1 MRKPSLT
8 AVMMAAVIVI
18 ALLLLA
24 ETRPV
29 KADSPLTSTGFYKAY
44 TDIPMVRKA
53 EKSDLNDEI
62 FRFLIDSGNAI
73 DQRAA
78 VVNAMGWNIDG
89 KRDGSR
95 FIAALADRLGK
106 SSRDLKISDLSADQR
121 LLLGYMLAMDDYF
134 TMGPSSRTGGELET
148 SDALKLVSS
157 AAAEKPS
164 DFTVQI
170 ITALVRTQKYLKSQ
184 WELIYPE
191 VGRVVDSNMDRNMR
205 DSAVSIIMEYIGE
218 YRKYAKMSEIKR
230 SASVTKPIA
239 EIPYSHGISEIVLS
253 PDEKRMI
260 SMSNQEKVAVI
271 WSIESRKVER
281 AITTADFPDCC
292 SFSPD
297 GETLAISDFS
307 PAFTFY
313 SGDGFSEKGK
323 LEITER
329 VVDIA
334 WFPTG
339 RKLALGRFDGIVDIY
354 SYPECRLITSFK
366 AHDSYIATAGFSPDG
381 SKLLTAG
388 YDRTVK
394 MWDIRDGYRLLYTV
408 DSFRDGAFAYFMQR
422 GRLILARDYSGSI
435 KVLDAASGEIKWERQ
450 LTGTVH
456 DVCSDGDGKLVAAAV
471 ETGVIYLWSWCDGAP
486 PRLIQAHRDQAMSV
500 RLSEDGRRL
509 YTAGLDR
516 CWKTWDA
523 GH

>member
-1 MRKPSLT
+1 MRDTSLT
-8 AVMMAAVIVI
+8 AMVMTAVVVTAILMLT
-18 ALLLLA
+18 ASP
-24 ETRPV
+24 PV
-29 KADSPLTSTGFYKAY
+29 KADSPLTGTGFYKAY
-44 TDIPMVRKA
+44 SDVPMVRKA
-53 EKSDLNDEI
+53 EKSGLSDEI
-62 FRFLIDSGNAI
+62 FLFLIDSGNAI

-89 KRDGSR
+89 KRDGGR
-95 FIAALADRLGK
+95 FIAAFAEKLGK
-106 SSRDLKISDLSADQR
+106 PSKSLKLSDLSADQR
-121 LLLGYMLAMDDYF
+121 LVLGYMLAMDDYF

-148 SDALKLVSS
+148 SDALKLVNS

-170 ITALVRTQKYLKSQ
+170 IAALVKTQKYLKSH

-191 VGRVVDSNMDRNMR
+191 VSRVVDSNMDRNMR
-205 DSAVSIIMEYIGE
+205 DSAVAIIMEYIGE

-230 SASVTKPIA
+230 SASVIKPLA

-253 PDEKRMI
+253 PGEKRMI

-271 WSIESRKVER
+271 WSIKSRKAEKS
-281 AITTADFPDCC
+281 ITPADFPDCC

-313 SGDGFSEKGK
+313 SVADCSAKGNI
-323 LEITER
+323 EIPER
-329 VVDIA
+329 VTDTA

-339 RKLALGRFDGIVDIY
+339 GKLALGRFDGIVDTY
-354 SYPECRLITSFK
+354 SFPEFRLLTSFQ
-366 AHDSYIATAGFSPDG
+366 AHDKYVATVSFSPDG

-394 MWDIRDGYRLLYTV
+394 MWDVRDGYRLIYTV
-408 DSFRDGAFAYFMQR
+408 DSFKDGAFAYFMQR
-422 GRLILARDYSGSI
+422 GRLILTRDYSGSV

-450 LTGTVH
+450 LTGTLH
-456 DVCSDGDGKLVAAAV
+456 DVCSDGDGKLVAASV
-471 ETGVIYLWSWCDGAP
+471 ETGVVYLWSWRDGAP

-500 RLSEDGRRL
+500 KLSKDGRRL

-516 CWKTWDA
+516 CWKIWDV
-523 GH
+523 GY